1 MKRLGGASWKGLRR
15 GGACEGA
22 RSPVWPGFRRGGRCG
37 FHKVVACK
45 AGITSVDGI
54 AVARPHASAG
64 STVCVVATNKAVK
77 QYWCTNSRKNG
88 LSSVCNENGKSV
100 K

>member
-1 MKRLGGASWKGLRR
+1 MVKRLSGASWKGLRR

-45 AGITSVDGI
+45 AGIT
-54 AVARPHASAG
+54 RWMASQWQG
-64 STVCVVATNKAVK
+64 RKHPLGLCVVATKR
-77 QYWCTNSRKNG
+77 TTPMHR
-88 LSSVCNENGKSV
+88 LSILK
-100 K
+100 